1 MIDQGSVKDV
11 VKGFFKSRGII
22 NIRYIKV
29 NANEREGVVHVG
41 IYIEKPISLTIL
53 IDLTTELS
61 SKFKLSNWLIYAPH
75 GGLIR
80 LTGSVG
86 K

>member
-1 MIDQGSVKDV
+1 MINQGSIKET

-29 NANEREGVVHVG
+29 NANEHEGVVHIG
-41 IYIEKPISLTIL
+41 IYVEKPISLTTL
-53 IDLTTELS
+53 IDLATELS

-75 GGLIR
+75 GKLIR
-80 LTGSVG
+80 LTGSVI

>member
-1 MIDQGSVKDV
+1 MVDQGSVKEV
-11 VKGFFKSRGII
+11 VKGFFKSRGIV

-29 NANEREGVVHVG
+29 HANEREGLMHIG
-41 IYIEKPISLTIL
+41 IYIEKPISLTTL
-53 IDLTTELS
+53 VDLTVELGNR
-61 SKFKLSNWLIYAPH
+61 FKLSNWQIYAPH

-80 LTGSVG
+80 LTGSII